1 MNFQNQLAIPK
12 LKTRLGTLALFVLDF
27 TALFVI
33 FRTAVLVRQAVLPHI
48 FKNLPEYRYNFG
60 NYLWIFAVWLLIM
73 LYEEGYSRRFAAWDE
88 VKFVWKSAFF
98 STIAILTMLFLMKR
112 GQDYSRIL
120 IATMF
125 TLAVVL
131 FPPVRLKVKK
141 LLYSAGLLRRKILI
155 VGSGETA
162 VSAYKA
168 IVGEPNLGYQ
178 VVGFVDD
185 TPGISEICGCHIHP
199 GIDQIERYI
208 KSASIHDVVV
218 AKPELD
224 KDATRGLISRIQ
236 HKAENTL
243 FIPDMKGIAVTGTEL
258 RHFFKEQTM
267 IIEIKNNLAQPL
279 NYAAKRLIDYAAGLA
294 VFLLAAPFLLF
305 ISRLI
310 KKDSPGPALL
320 KQERIGKN
328 GKPFLCYKFRTMH
341 NDAEERLKKILAEDP
356 AAREEWEKYWKL
368 KDDPRITKVGQWLRS
383 TSLDELPQVLNI
395 LKGEMSLIG
404 PRPYL
409 PRETEFLAAEGETIL
424 KLPPGITGLWQVS
437 GRSNTSYDFRLAMD
451 SWYVKNWDLW
461 LDVMIIFKTV
471 GVVLNRE
478 GAR

>member
-1 MNFQNQLAIPK
+1 MNFLSQFALSK
-12 LKTRLGTLALFVLDF
+12 LKTRLGALALFGLDF
-27 TALFVI
+27 AALFVI
-33 FRTAVLVRQAVLPHI
+33 FRSAVLVRQAILPHI
-48 FKNLPEYRYNFG
+48 FKNLPEFHYNFS
-60 NYLWIFAVWLLIM
+60 NYGWIFAVWLLIM
-73 LYEEGYSRRFAAWDE
+73 LYEDGYSRRFAAWDE
-88 VKFVWKSAFF
+88 VKFIWKYAFF
-98 STIAILTMLFLMKR
+98 STISILTMLFLMKR

-120 IATMF
+120 VATMF
-125 TLAVVL
+125 ALAVLV
-131 FPPVRLKVKK
+131 FPLIRLRVKK
-141 LLYSAGLLRRKILI
+141 LLYSADLMRRKILI

-168 IVGEPNLGYQ
+168 IIGEPNLGYQ

-185 TPGISEICGCHIHP
+185 NPGPSEICGCRIHP
-199 GIDQIERYI
+199 GINQIERYI
-208 KSASIHDVVV
+208 KSAAINDVVV

-224 KDATRGLISRIQ
+224 KEATLALISRIQ

-243 FIPDMKGIAVTGTEL
+243 FIPDMKGIAVAGTEL

-279 NYAAKRLIDYAAGLA
+279 NYLTKRAIDYAAGLI
-294 VFLLAAPFLLF
+294 VFILSAPFLFF

-310 KKDSPGPALL
+310 KNDSPGPALL
-320 KQERIGKN
+320 KQERTGKN
-328 GKPFLCYKFRTMH
+328 GKPFLCYKFRTMYY
-341 NDAEERLKKILAEDP
+341 DAEERLKKILAEDP
-356 AAREEWEKYWKL
+356 AAKEEWDKYWKL
-368 KDDPRITKVGQWLRS
+368 KDDPRVTKVGRWLRS
-383 TSLDELPQVLNI
+383 TSLDELPQLINI

-409 PRETEFLAAEGETIL
+409 PREKEFLVDEGQTIL

-437 GRSNTSYDFRLAMD
+437 GRSNTDYSFRLAMD

-478 GAR
+478 GAH